1 MATNSGADFLEDV
14 LNGSKNAYTATF
26 QGITRKSNFA
36 GQHVDEKLGVSA
48 KK

>member
-14 LNGSKNAYTATF
+14 LNSSKNAYTAAF

-36 GQHVDEKLGVSA
+36 RQQLMKS
-48 KK
+48 